1 MLAHG
6 KAIGC
11 EEAWVGTEPDN
22 LPARGLY
29 EQRRKRMPKP
39 SRSSCIL
46 RADGEA
52 EVERRTL
59 ILQEHLRPERG

>member
-1 MLAHG
+1 MLEAMFAHG

-29 EQRRKRMPKP
+29 EQRRKRDD
-39 SRSSCIL
+39 
-46 RADGEA
+46 AEA
-52 EVERRTL
+52 ETFVMYLYRL
-59 ILQEHLRPERG
+59 

>member
-1 MLAHG
+1 MLELMLAHG

-29 EQRRKRMPKP
+29 EKRRHVDD
-39 SRSSCIL
+39 
-46 RADGEA
+46 AEA
-52 EVERRTL
+52 EPFVMYLYRL
-59 ILQEHLRPERG
+59 